1 MWQPNRYAKINLKI
15 TFKFVHTARQNIS
28 ISSVGTVV
36 IVDFKT
42 LKPVVFSSVFCSFAR
57 SAKVYF
63 AQEWGKKK
71 ENHLDGFSVSSVK
84 IFPYQSV
91 AIVNF

>member
-15 TFKFVHTARQNIS
+15 RFKFAHAARQNIS

-42 LKPVVFSSVFCSFAR
+42 LKPVVFS
-57 SAKVYF
+57 
-63 AQEWGKKK
+63 
-71 ENHLDGFSVSSVK
+71 
-84 IFPYQSV
+84 
-91 AIVNF
+91 